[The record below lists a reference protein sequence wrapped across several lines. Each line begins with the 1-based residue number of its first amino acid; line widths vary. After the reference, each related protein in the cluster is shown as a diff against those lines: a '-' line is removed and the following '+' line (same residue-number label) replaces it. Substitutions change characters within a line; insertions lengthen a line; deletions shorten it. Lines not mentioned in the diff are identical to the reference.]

1 MTTPT
6 TMTTSMITTVTTMM
20 TNVVVAP
27 SLGSLLEG
35 CVLLLE
41 LTETVPVVVIALSVL
56 DAEVPPS
63 AEQKHT
69 IWRETRNKETQKHSS
84 EGNKHM
90 VLHVVQSK
98 SSSNLFMVYSLVDNK
113 NDFSM
118 IL

>member
-20 TNVVVAP
+20 TNVVV
-27 SLGSLLEG
+27 
-35 CVLLLE
+35 LLE

-90 VLHVVQSK
+90 VVHVVESK
-98 SSSNLFMVYSLVDNK
+98 S
-113 NDFSM
+113 
-118 IL
+118 

>member
-1 MTTPT
+1 MMTPT

-20 TNVVVAP
+20 TNVVV
-27 SLGSLLEG
+27 
-35 CVLLLE
+35 LLE

-56 DAEVPPS
+56 DAEVPPSAEVLVPSS

-90 VLHVVQSK
+90 VVHVVESK
-98 SSSNLFMVYSLVDNK
+98 SSSIPFMVYSLADNK

>member
-6 TMTTSMITTVTTMM
+6 TITTSMITTVTTMM
-20 TNVVVAP
+20 TDVVVAP
-27 SLGSLLEG
+27 SLGRLLEG

-41 LTETVPVVVIALSVL
+41 LTGAVPVVVIALSSVL

-84 EGNKHM
+84 EFIKHM
-90 VLHVVQSK
+90 VVVESK
-98 SSSNLFMVYSLVDNK
+98 SSSIPFITCRQYRMML
-113 NDFSM
+113 
-118 IL
+118 